1 MFDHF
6 SHVFAGVQN
15 MSRIFNAFQ
24 NAQDHRRGQLE
35 TQGLVPKV
43 TKATV
48 GKLSRSA
55 KSTSKVPVSQK
66 RQ

>member
-1 MFDHF
+1 
-6 SHVFAGVQN
+6 